1 MLKKIFFQSFQ
12 YFTSLIIVRFVTAL
26 NSIYLARF
34 LLSEKFGIYSL
45 LNQLIILLTFFTG
58 FGIPTI
64 IAKFI
69 AQTKNEK
76 TILEKTYGTAQA
88 LIILISLFVIFIYF
102 FITIPLA
109 YNIYQ
114 KPFLLKY
121 FRLIIFLLFFITLNN
136 FWTGVLQGLKAIKNI
151 SLITVIYNLV
161 SFPLV
166 LILARRYELVGAI
179 IAFTIAN
186 FLGVILFLI
195 TVKKFNLLKTA
206 FQTAIAKN
214 IIGLSFPTF
223 LSGLVMVPA
232 IWLVNTKLAIAKD
245 FSEVAYFNLGNT
257 FFQFFLFIPVA
268 IGMPLTPTIAEE
280 VNNLEKIKNLL
291 EKIMKYLNILL
302 SFLLFP
308 TLLLSPSII
317 KLIYGKSYLP
327 AVKSF
332 IFILGAT
339 IPASIG
345 YIFGYYLTGTGKM
358 WLATFFNAFW
368 FFFFIGLVF
377 SYTYKLGALGA
388 GIGFYVAYLLQA
400 FFMLIYFRNLMP
412 KFKIFIFF
420 LIFTTLLTM
429 LIFKLL

>member
-1 MLKKIFFQSFQ
+1 
-12 YFTSLIIVRFVTAL
+12 
-26 NSIYLARF
+26 
-34 LLSEKFGIYSL
+34 
-45 LNQLIILLTFFTG
+45 
-58 FGIPTI
+58 
-64 IAKFI
+64 
-69 AQTKNEK
+69 
-76 TILEKTYGTAQA
+76 
-88 LIILISLFVIFIYF
+88 
-102 FITIPLA
+102 
-109 YNIYQ
+109 
-114 KPFLLKY
+114 
-121 FRLIIFLLFFITLNN
+121 
-136 FWTGVLQGLKAIKNI
+136 
-151 SLITVIYNLV
+151 
-161 SFPLV
+161 
-166 LILARRYELVGAI
+166 
-179 IAFTIAN
+179 
-186 FLGVILFLI
+186 
-195 TVKKFNLLKTA
+195 
-206 FQTAIAKN
+206 
-214 IIGLSFPTF
+214 
-223 LSGLVMVPA
+223 
-232 IWLVNTKLAIAKD
+232 VNTKLAIAKD